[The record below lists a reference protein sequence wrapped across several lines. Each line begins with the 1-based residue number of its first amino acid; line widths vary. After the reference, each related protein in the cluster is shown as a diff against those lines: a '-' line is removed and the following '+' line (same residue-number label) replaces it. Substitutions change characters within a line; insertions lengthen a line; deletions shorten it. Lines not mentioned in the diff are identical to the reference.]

1 RRRDYPNR
9 AVALWAMGTTVMAFL
24 GAGVWGFMHT
34 LAPVN
39 YYTHG
44 TQLTAAHGHMAF
56 YGAYAMIVMTI
67 ISYAMPRLRGIGEAM
82 DNRSQVL

>member
-1 RRRDYPNR
+1 PLPFFAMVLFAFNTINRRGRDYPNR
-9 AVALWAMGTTVMAFL
+9 AVALWAMGTTVLAFL
-24 GAGVWGFMHT
+24 GAGVWGFMQT

-56 YGAYAMIVMTI
+56 YGAYAMSV
-67 ISYAMPRLRGIGEAM
+67 
-82 DNRSQVL
+82 